1 VNFCTCRK
9 CEWISSLLTSLQ
21 SLTQIQSCRVSIY
34 RSSARSVSRDVLAS
48 FLLPLFLL
56 SIPLALSSAHHLLF
70 LFRFFSSPL
79 LLLTS
84 LFFLFIFPILLFQFI
99 LSFQIHFLYG
109 YLLLIP
115 LIRTVVCSWS
125 DKGMMSLDSR
135 FSVVPGGFGAVIGY
149 VMQCEK

>member
-1 VNFCTCRK
+1 VNLCTCRK

-34 RSSARSVSRDVLAS
+34 RSSARSVSRDELAS

-56 SIPLALSSAHHLLF
+56 SILLALASVPFLLLFFSPHRPHLLV
-70 LFRFFSSPL
+70 
-79 LLLTS
+79 
-84 LFFLFIFPILLFQFI
+84 FFLFIFPILLFQFI
-99 LSFQIHFLYG
+99 FSFQIHFLYG
-109 YLLLIP
+109 YLFLIP

-135 FSVVPGGFGAVIGY
+135 FSVAPGGFGAVTEY
-149 VMQCEK
+149 EMQCEK